1 MTCPVCG
8 SRMVRR
14 TARTG
19 ERAGRDFW
27 GCSRFP
33 SCRGTVNI
41 AEEGGSSVI
50 ANDGPAFRRRQV
62 WADFGTRGSW
72 TSFYAPAGGRLR
84 AWDPLLGEQAT
95 PWARAVSQAAFFIS
109 GTSAS
114 PTESVVV
121 DVLRRLLTRGDR
133 PPVDLAVESWV
144 IDSVGWSDRVVTHRD
159 PGDASVRLAPHA
171 DAPDASAIRAA
182 MSWREPFELDPV
194 ARVGTGQPL
203 IESQIEST
211 FLHEFVEA
219 TGTRAGHWLV
229 PQPGLGPLIGE
240 PQDHRR
246 GDFLFAHPAHPPTL
260 FELDGAQHRTAVE
273 VDRER
278 DAALASANIGVHR
291 FTAASVRAGVKSF
304 VAGHDI
310 TSTGPASEGQA
321 LSLVWAP
328 AVAHR
333 VSRALVEGLASGVLT
348 GDEWRLSIEE
358 PIGIGEIAVRS
369 FLEIL
374 ASVADVWDEPIAPT
388 TVVAQVNGASVEYR
402 RTAVAS
408 YASAPVSGAMDMDL
422 RIVIEPFR
430 GPWHRLPEVASSPT
444 IVVRSANLPIDLREG
459 RMEGGRRKV
468 VKDVARI
475 DRASLER
482 LLVAIFGKR
491 EFYPPG
497 GEHPRG
503 QEISIRRLLAGRDA
517 VVLLPT
523 GAGKSLIYQFAGL
536 LLPGRTLIIDPI
548 VALIDDQLDG
558 LARQGIDRAIGI
570 TSADTRAGL
579 TDAKLGAVQA
589 GDALFCF
596 VAPERLQQRSF
607 RDAVR
612 SLGVASPIN
621 ICVIDE
627 AHCVSE
633 WGHDFRTSYLDL
645 GRVLRAVAA
654 DVRGTPP
661 PLLALTGTASR
672 SVLRDLLIE
681 LDIDRGDPEVIV
693 APQDFD
699 RPELRFDV
707 VRGRDDETLQR
718 LVGALRSLPSTF
730 GVPEANFFRPAG
742 SDSFCGVVFSQTV
755 NASKAVPDGGV
766 INIATIIEREFGA
779 SVGTY
784 AGTRPKRW
792 SGGAWDAAKREH
804 AAAFK
809 DNRLTV
815 LVSTK
820 AYGMGIDKPN
830 IRWIAHVGVPGSI
843 EAYYQEAGR
852 AGRDRQRAQCVIVH
866 DRGGRGFHDF
876 VHDQNYRGPAA
887 DVNDVHELLEMLG
900 ALGER
905 RRTSIPK
912 ASDEGAAENQERA
925 IHRLKLL
932 GIIEDYLVDFGGS
945 SFEILLADA
954 TIHTVDDK
962 LLEFVRRTL
971 PGRVPQ
977 FEAVL
982 ARAAEDDLGARVVH
996 NARLLIEFV
1005 YETVVNSRRRA
1016 LDEMVRLA
1024 DEAEDDAE
1032 IRSRI
1037 LRYLELGRV
1046 AGELDALMDI
1056 ATFSFDDW
1064 RTLYEQLDTVDD
1076 AREWRGA
1083 TARFL
1088 ESAPDHPGLLIGR
1101 AIAEAVVP
1109 GGDIHTFS
1117 RTLGEAFQAA
1127 RERYLVDTVHLA
1139 TFAEWLVG
1147 WIHDRRRSWT
1157 TVAILTA
1164 ERALKSEHDAYF
1176 RQVERR
1182 ILTDRRSE
1190 ADELGVTLVRRLT
1203 RDARSLREVAAAT
1216 SGLR

>member
-1 MTCPVCG
+1 M
-8 SRMVRR
+8 
-14 TARTG
+14 
-19 ERAGRDFW
+19 
-27 GCSRFP
+27 
-33 SCRGTVNI
+33 
-41 AEEGGSSVI
+41 
-50 ANDGPAFRRRQV
+50 
-62 WADFGTRGSW
+62 
-72 TSFYAPAGGRLR
+72 
-84 AWDPLLGEQAT
+84 
-95 PWARAVSQAAFFIS
+95 SQAAFFLS
-109 GTSAS
+109 GTQSS
-114 PTESVVV
+114 PADSVVV

-133 PPVDLAVESWV
+133 PPVDLAIEAWV
-144 IDSVGWSDRVVTHRD
+144 IEAIGWSDHVVADRD
-159 PGDASVRLAPHA
+159 PGDASVKLAPHA
-171 DAPDASAIRAA
+171 QAPDLTSLRSAMA
-182 MSWREPFELDPV
+182 WREPFELDPV
-194 ARVGTGQPL
+194 ARGVGGQPL
-203 IESQIEST
+203 IDSPIESGFLRT
-211 FLHEFVEA
+211 FNDA
-219 TGTRAGHWLV
+219 TGSGAGQWIV

-240 PQDHRR
+240 PQDQRR
-246 GDFLFAHPAHPPTL
+246 GDFLISHPAHPATV
-260 FELDGAQHRTAVE
+260 FELDGAQHRSATE

-278 DAALASANIGVHR
+278 DAALA
-291 FTAASVRAGVKSF
+291 TADIRVQRYTKATVEAGVASF
-304 VAGHDI
+304 VA
-310 TSTGPASEGQA
+310 ANAA
-321 LSLVWAP
+321 LSAAPSRQDVPMRLVWAP

-333 VSRALVEGLASGVLT
+333 VSRALVEGVASGALS
-348 GDEWRLSIEE
+348 GLEWRVSIHE
-358 PIGIGEIAVRS
+358 PTNVGEVAVRS

-374 ASVADVWDEPIAPT
+374 ASVADAWDEPVAPA
-388 TVVAQVNGASVEYR
+388 TVLAQVNGVGVEFHRTDVSTYSV
-402 RTAVAS
+402 T
-408 YASAPVSGAMDMDL
+408 SAEALPELDL
-422 RIVIEPFR
+422 HVVVEPFK
-430 GPWHRLPEVASSPT
+430 GPWHRLPDVGSAPA
-444 IVVRSANLPIDLREG
+444 IVVRSASLPIDLREG

-468 VKDVARI
+468 VRDASRI
-475 DRASLER
+475 SRASLER
-482 LLVAIFGKR
+482 LLLGVFGKR
-491 EFYPPG
+491 EFYPAG
-497 GEHPRG
+497 AEHPRG
-503 QEISIRRLLAGRDA
+503 QEVSIRRLLAGRDA

-570 TSADTRAGL
+570 TSADTKAGL
-579 TDAKLGAVQA
+579 TEAKLGAVQA

-612 SLGVASPIN
+612 SLSVASPIS

-654 DVRGTPP
+654 DVRAVPP

-699 RPELRFDV
+699 RPELRFDI
-707 VRGRDDETLQR
+707 VRGRDDETLKR
-718 LVGALRSLPSTF
+718 LIGALRSLPSVF

-755 NASKAVPDGGV
+755 NPSKAVPDGGV
-766 INIATIIEREFGA
+766 LNIAGLIEQEFGA
-779 SVGTY
+779 RVGVY
-784 AGTRPKRW
+784 AGSRPKRW
-792 SGGAWDAAKREH
+792 QGGAWDAAKRDH

-809 DNRLTV
+809 DNRITV

-830 IRWIAHVGVPGSI
+830 IRWIAHVGVPSSI

-852 AGRDRQRAQCVIVH
+852 AGRDRQRAHCVIVH

-876 VHDQNYRGPAA
+876 VHEKNYRGPDA
-887 DVNDVHELLEMLG
+887 DVNDVRRLLDVI
-900 ALGER
+900 GEIGVR
-905 RRTSIPK
+905 RRTSVPK
-912 ASDEGAAENQERA
+912 SHEEDAAESQERA

-932 GIIEDYLVDFGGS
+932 GVIEDYLVDFGGS
-945 SFEILLADA
+945 SFELLLAEV
-954 TIHTVDDK
+954 TIQSVDDK
-962 LLEFVRRTL
+962 LIEFVRRTL
-971 PGRVPQ
+971 PGRVAQ

-982 ARAAEDDLGARVVH
+982 TRAAADDLPARVVH

-1005 YETVVNSRRRA
+1005 YETVVNSRGRA

-1046 AGELDALMDI
+1046 AGELDALMDV

-1064 RTLYEQLDTVDD
+1064 RALYEQLDTVDD

-1088 ESAPDHPGLLIGR
+1088 ESAPDHPGLLVGR

-1109 GGDIHTFS
+1109 GGDVRTFA
-1117 RTLGEAFQAA
+1117 RTLAEAFAAA
-1127 RERYLVDTVHLA
+1127 RERYLVESAALA

-1147 WIHDRRRSWT
+1147 WVHDRRRQWT
-1157 TVAILTA
+1157 SIALLTA
-1164 ERALKSEHDAYF
+1164 ERALGPDHERSF
-1176 RQVERR
+1176 RQFERR
-1182 ILTDRRSE
+1182 ILTDRRSA
-1190 ADELGVTLVRRLT
+1190 ADELGVVLVRKLA
-1203 RDARSLREVAAAT
+1203 RDGRALQEVAAA
-1216 SGLR
+1216 SSRLR